1 MTHSQNSPRVGDRRA
16 LSVRATAGSAPPR
29 CPFGSF
35 SGWAQAGPPPTPISI
50 PPPPAPQQ
58 HVGCCHSAARGSPS
72 GWSSWWTHSW
82 PWEGAE
88 LLLGKIPPAL
98 NLAAP
103 DISIPPP
110 ARRHYTHA
118 HTRPSGLAQAARSA
132 GCPLGRKTS
141 ERDAEARISA
151 PPTRGPVGCGG
162 KGLS

>member
-16 LSVRATAGSAPPR
+16 LGVRATAGSAPPHR
-29 CPFGSF
+29 PFGSC
-35 SGWAQAGPPPTPISI
+35 SGWAQAGPPPTPVSI

-72 GWSSWWTHSW
+72 GWSSWWTHAW

-88 LLLGKIPPAL
+88 LLFGKIPPAL

-110 ARRHYTHA
+110 ALRHYTHA
-118 HTRPSGLAQAARSA
+118 PPDLPRLRAVRAAHSEAKHRSGMQKRGSQLRRPGGRE
-132 GCPLGRKTS
+132 GVGVKDCPS
-141 ERDAEARISA
+141 
-151 PPTRGPVGCGG
+151 RG
-162 KGLS
+162 